1 FSCLEIDKLLK
12 QNGFDILS
20 SIEDYIEETTDD
32 RELLIIA
39 KKKEL

>member
-1 FSCLEIDKLLK
+1 
-12 QNGFDILS
+12 ILS
-20 SIEDYIEETTDD
+20 SIEDYIEETTGD

>member
-1 FSCLEIDKLLK
+1 
-12 QNGFDILS
+12 
-20 SIEDYIEETTDD
+20 SIEDYIEETTGD

>member
-1 FSCLEIDKLLK
+1 
-12 QNGFDILS
+12 LS